1 MLLRALHLIGIVGWL
16 GSAAADIVLE
26 ALLHLLHPLVLPMRE
41 STARSASVVS
51 AWDGDRL
58 VGFARAISDGVPNA
72 YVSSVM
78 VDEAS
83 RRGGIGR
90 ELIRRLM
97 DGRGPE
103 MRWVLHARSDAL
115 EFWSAAGFTPATNVL
130 WQGRT

>member
-1 MLLRALHLIGIVGWL
+1 M
-16 GSAAADIVLE
+16 
-26 ALLHLLHPLVLPMRE
+26 
-41 STARSASVVS
+41 VS

-58 VGFARAISDGVPNA
+58 VGFARAISDGVTNA

-78 VDEAS
+78 VDEAC
-83 RRGGIGR
+83 RRSGIGR

-115 EFWSAAGFTPATNVL
+115 EFWSALGFTPATNVL